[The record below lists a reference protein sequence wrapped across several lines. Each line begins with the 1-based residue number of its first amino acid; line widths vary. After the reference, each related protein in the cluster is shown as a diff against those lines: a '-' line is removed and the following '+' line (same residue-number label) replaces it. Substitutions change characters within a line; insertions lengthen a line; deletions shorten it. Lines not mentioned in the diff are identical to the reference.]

1 MLWQALPKRGKRYGD
16 GEAQRSY
23 GNGGGRKQRRKK
35 NDDDGVSAFI
45 TRLRSKEKPRHGL
58 HRASTTPKRA
68 TRAPGTE
75 TKVAN
80 DVA

>member
-1 MLWQALPKRGKRYGD
+1 MLWQALLKTGRRYGD

-45 TRLRSKEKPRHGL
+45 TQLRSKEKPRHGL
-58 HRASTTPKRA
+58 HRASTTPKMA
-68 TRAPGTE
+68 TRAPRTE
-75 TKVAN
+75 TMVAGN
-80 DVA
+80 VA